1 MANSSDSGT
10 TVERLIAGAMT
21 APAAIWRAGDDL
33 ERSVRF
39 PVPVYV
45 IERGRERILVDT
57 GLHPGAVADTNG
69 HYGGADSLSYFAL
82 EQESSIAD
90 QIELEELTMVVL
102 THLHFDH
109 AGGLA
114 LIPESVPVIVQ
125 RAEWEDADA
134 IARNFYFPRD
144 YYATEEREVVLI
156 DGDHDLLGD
165 GSVVLLSTPGHTPG
179 HQSVQ
184 VGNLVI
190 GADVAYFAS
199 GFDDHRFPPYGDDH
213 ARQRESAERLREL
226 RASGATLL
234 PGHDPEVIL
243 PGPVTAE
250 GRSA

>member
-1 MANSSDSGT
+1 MTSSSDSAT
-10 TVERLIAGAMT
+10 AVERFIAGAMT
-21 APAAIWRAGDDL
+21 APAAMWRQGDDP
-33 ERSVRF
+33 ERPVRF
-39 PVPVYV
+39 PVPVYM

-57 GLHPGAVADTNG
+57 GLNPEAVADANR
-69 HYGGADSLSYFAL
+69 HYGGAESLSFFAL
-82 EQESSIAD
+82 EQESSIVD

-114 LIPESVPVIVQ
+114 LVPESVPVIVQ
-125 RAEWEDADA
+125 RAEWEGGKDDAVV
-134 IARNFYFPRD
+134 ARNFYFRRD
-144 YYATEEREVVLI
+144 YATEREVVLI

-165 GSVVLLSTPGHTPG
+165 GSVILLSTPGHTPG

-199 GFDDHRFPPYGDDH
+199 GFDDYRFPPYGDDH
-213 ARQRESAERLREL
+213 ARQRQSAKRLQEMRG
-226 RASGATLL
+226 RGATLL

-243 PGPVTAE
+243 PGPVIAE
-250 GRSA
+250 